1 MFYRGEVLKTIN
13 MEGGSC
19 VEIVVRLDGMFQFI
33 HRTPARGDDTT
44 PVPQESGPYISA
56 ETAEKAA
63 RLKFKL

>member
-19 VEIVVRLDGMFQFI
+19 VEIVARLDGTFQFI
-33 HRTPARGDDTT
+33 HRTPARGDTI